1 MGRLTSGGKDWVSG
15 KNVVS
20 GFGDYNK
27 GMEKSLDR
35 FKETAAAHEK
45 AGKFKE
51 YGEDEDPLD
60 KLAAYYKAQYGP
72 VRDNA
77 VLQRL
82 THARQMTGGNDGNNW
97 ITETDGGSFKT
108 GDKNYGFD
116 NSGSFTGE
124 GLGGSSGPNEN
135 YGFDDSGSFT
145 GEGFGDS
152 SGPSEDYGFDDS
164 GGFTGEGWAQGGRIG
179 YNRGR
184 VVNPGGYS
192 GNTYSDFLADK
203 TVIPHPDDKSWRDVF
218 YRWLDS
224 RKAQGGRVNY
234 FDGGIA
240 GLL

>member
-1 MGRLTSGGKDWVSG
+1 MQKLADMGALTAGGKDWISG

-27 GMEKSLDR
+27 GMEKSLER
-35 FKETAAAHEK
+35 FKQTAKDKGYKDLDELET
-45 AGKFKE
+45 
-51 YGEDEDPLD
+51 YYRSN
-60 KLAAYYKAQYGP
+60 KL
-72 VRDNA
+72 NA
-77 VLQRL
+77 TLQRL
-82 THARQMTGGNDGNNW
+82 KHAQQMTGGNDGNNW

-116 NSGSFTGE
+116 NSGNFTGE
-124 GLGGSSGPNEN
+124 GPGGSSGPSEN
-135 YGFDDSGSFT
+135 YGFDDSGSFS
-145 GEGFGDS
+145 GEGFG
-152 SGPSEDYGFDDS
+152 SESTGNESPAADS
-164 GGFTGEGWAQGGRIG
+164 GGWGDDYASEMIAEGGRVG

-224 RKAQGGRVNY
+224 RKAQGGRAGY

>member
-1 MGRLTSGGKDWVSG
+1 VSG

-27 GMEKSLDR
+27 GMEKSLER
-35 FKETAAAHEK
+35 FKETAAAKGFGTE
-45 AGKFKE
+45 
-51 YGEDEDPLD
+51 EDPDLD
-60 KLAAYYKAQYGP
+60 RLKTYYENRYGP
-72 VRDNA
+72 IRDNA

-97 ITETDGGSFKT
+97 IDETDGGSFKT
-108 GDKNYGFD
+108 GDR
-116 NSGSFTGE
+116 
-124 GLGGSSGPNEN
+124 N

-145 GEGFGDS
+145 GEGFGGSSGPSENYGYDDSGSFTGEGFSDS

-184 VVNPGGYS
+184 VVNPGGYAGMS
-192 GNTYSDFLADK
+192 MFEAWLKDQYGMG
-203 TVIPHPDDKSWRDVF
+203 VRDIKDWNL
-218 YRWLDS
+218 YAGLS
-224 RKAQGGRVNY
+224 REWNRLGGSKA
-234 FDGGIA
+234 DGGIA